1 VTASASIPTLRRIV
15 RSARLIAVVLLS
27 PIAISACALN
37 TQAQDLA
44 FERWK
49 ACDKFPGITLKEI
62 RTNGEIWVMQSSA
75 DALQRWRE
83 CDREVAQTQRARSTA
98 QTPLVST
105 NPQTTDPKLAGEL
118 KVAYFTKTIPVPVK
132 NSIRPIVTDFGRPG
146 GTLAARVGA

>member
-1 VTASASIPTLRRIV
+1 MRRIV
-15 RSARLIAVVLLS
+15 RSARLVAAMLLS
-27 PIAISACALN
+27 PIALPACALN

-62 RTNGEIWVMQSSA
+62 RTNGEIWVWQSSA

-83 CDREVAQTQRARSTA
+83 CDRDVAQTQRTRSTA

-105 NPQTTDPKLAGEL
+105 TPQKTD
-118 KVAYFTKTIPVPVK
+118 
-132 NSIRPIVTDFGRPG
+132 
-146 GTLAARVGA
+146 